1 MSFIREISP
10 YFFGVFML
18 ILIYVPQGVTF
29 YIFLKKFLILN
40 RSKKSFIGCLI
51 IFYMVKSLTAA
62 SLSLVDSVIL
72 HLIVYSLITIVYFRG
87 SVLQKLF
94 FSSFYTVFTVV
105 IEMLVWYGIQHIP
118 LNTGGIN
125 EANFCGYLFLSYLL
139 SC

>member
-118 LNTGGIN
+118 LNKL
-125 EANFCGYLFLSYLL
+125 E
-139 SC
+139 